1 MREISLMEFLDCYI
15 GFSSLFR
22 NSSKKKKIARK
33 IKNLSNYELSR
44 PRDNLSLNT
53 EKKTGSQQ
61 QQQFLFIFKN
71 VFSSLFIL
79 IFYLHDI
86 LQIYKRA
93 N

>member
-53 EKKTGSQQ
+53 EKKPEV
-61 QQQFLFIFKN
+61 N
-71 VFSSLFIL
+71 NNNN
-79 IFYLHDI
+79 FYLSSKTYSPHFSF
-86 LQIYKRA
+86 
-93 N
+93 